1 MQEMHVEEGRG
12 KVFRVK
18 VLLVNDVCVCVRVC
32 VSVCLCVCV
41 SCVSGVSGVSVC
53 LCVSVCVCAYH
64 LNRCKASTCL

>member
-18 VLLVNDVCVCVRVC
+18 VLLVNDVCVCVCVRVR

-41 SCVSGVSGVSVC
+41 SCVSAVSVC
-53 LCVSVCVCAYH
+53 LCVSVCVCANH